1 MLRVDLGGGITR
13 TPAMG
18 EPGIGGVRLLLD
30 ETPAGLDPFEPAAP
44 IVFAVGASSGRRVL
58 ALPGCTVVAKSPLSG
73 GIGESRVT
81 GPFGPALADTGHD
94 ALVLTGRAER
104 PVYILVTP
112 DETRVLDATPV
123 WGAGT
128 RETTAWLMDRHPGA
142 HVAAIGPAGER
153 LVRFASVVT
162 DLGFAAARMG
172 LGAVLGAKRCK
183 AIVVAGGSAPPVA
196 DPAAVARVTGDYLA
210 ELTVNPLTRTEFE
223 PPGFGA
229 WPAEGQ
235 EGYLGAANYRTS
247 RVRLPGF
254 GAAAFTARLHRSSG
268 GCPGCPQDCLKS
280 FAADDS
286 GTLHQEAVAVF
297 AAQLGVADL
306 DQVLEWNRWC
316 HDVGVDPVSLGGV
329 LAFRC
334 ELASEG
340 LVAGPRFGDAAALR
354 ALAGDIVSR
363 TADGDVL
370 AEGVARAAAVLGPA
384 TEPYAMHSKGIELP
398 PFDPRGSH
406 GLALA
411 YAVHPLGPRYDGV
424 EHDIDFDPVDGTD
437 RFIANAGASFPMAM
451 LNESKVDFVA
461 GLLELW
467 SGYDAAGLCLYA
479 APPTRNLTEESAA
492 SLLAAVTGRP
502 VTPATVR
509 RWGRTRL
516 ALMREYNVREGIPA
530 AADTVPDRF
539 FELPV
544 DGGRL
549 AGAVLDRAGFAAAV
563 GRLRS
568 LLGWV

>member
-1 MLRVDLGGGITR
+1 VTLDATRIADL
-13 TPAMG
+13 A

-30 ETPAGLDPFEPAAP
+30 RTPAGLDPFDPAALM
-44 IVFAVGASSGRRVL
+44 VFAVSNSRRAL

-73 GIGESRVT
+73 GIGESRVF
-81 GPFGPALADTGHD
+81 GPFGPALADTGYD
-94 ALVLTGRAER
+94 ALVLTGRASR
-104 PVYILVTP
+104 PSYVLVTP
-112 DETRVLDATPV
+112 SETRVLDATPV

-128 RETTAWLMDRHPGA
+128 RETTAWLRERHPGA

-153 LVRFASVVT
+153 RVRFASVVT
-162 DLGFAAARMG
+162 DLGYPAARMG

-183 AIVVAGGSAPPVA
+183 AIVVVGGSPREVPET
-196 DPAAVARVTGDYLA
+196 RVTQDYVA
-210 ELTVNPLTRTEFE
+210 ELLVNPLTRTEFE

-235 EGYLGAANYRTS
+235 EGYLGVENYRTA
-247 RVRLPGF
+247 RVRLPF
-254 GAAAFTARLHRSSG
+254 GAADFTARLHRSAG

-280 FAADDS
+280 FAPDDS

-297 AAQLGVADL
+297 AAQLGIADL
-306 DQVLEWNRWC
+306 DLVLEWNRWC

-334 ELASEG
+334 ELAAVG
-340 LVAGPRFGDAAALR
+340 LMPGPRFGDAAALR
-354 ALAGDIVSR
+354 ALADAVVSR
-363 TADGDVL
+363 TGEGDVL
-370 AEGVARAAAVLGPA
+370 GEGVARAAAALGSA
-384 TEPYAMHSKGIELP
+384 TVPYALHSKGIEIP

-411 YAVHPLGPRYDGV
+411 YAAHPLGPRYDGV
-424 EHDIDFDPVDGTD
+424 EHDIDFDPVDGEE
-437 RFIANAGASFPMAM
+437 RFIARAGASFPMAM

-492 SLLAAVTGRP
+492 ELLAAVTGRP
-502 VTPATVR
+502 VTPALVR
-509 RWGRTRL
+509 SWGRTRF
-516 ALMREYNVREGIPA
+516 ALMREYNLREGVPA
-530 AADTVPDRF
+530 SADTLPDRF
-539 FELPV
+539 FDLPV

-549 AGAVLDRAGFAAAV
+549 AGAVLDRAAFAAGV
-563 GRLRS
+563 TRLWSR
-568 LLGWV
+568 LGGHGLGGSSSRVC